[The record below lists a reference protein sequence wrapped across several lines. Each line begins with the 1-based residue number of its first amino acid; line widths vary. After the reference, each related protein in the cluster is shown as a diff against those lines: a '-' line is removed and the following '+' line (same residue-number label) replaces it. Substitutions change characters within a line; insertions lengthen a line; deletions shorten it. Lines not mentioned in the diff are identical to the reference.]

1 MTVDVDVPV
10 IGVCMCVWLRGGG
23 GGGTVN
29 AWSMTSVTTE
39 MLARANLSFEL
50 SRKIKWTPNE
60 KQVRLNKNVDIVQV
74 FICKPRLVVLSISY
88 IILHSSHCEKLQC
101 HLAKRKE
108 KKYISTFWL
117 PSLSSSGRSHIVGWL
132 FISEAQHIFIW
143 WRNVHSRLPH
153 MPALSF
159 MTSHTGCMNS

>member
-1 MTVDVDVPV
+1 MSLSLEC
-10 IGVCMCVWLRGGG
+10 VCVCGCGRE

-29 AWSMTSVTTE
+29 AWSMASVTTE

-50 SRKIKWTPNE
+50 SRKIKWTPSE
-60 KQVRLNKNVDIVQV
+60 TQVGLSKNVDIVQV
-74 FICKPRLVVLSISY
+74 FICKPRLVVLSIF
-88 IILHSSHCEKLQC
+88 IHNTLFIPLREITVSSLK
-101 HLAKRKE
+101 KE
-108 KKYISTFWL
+108 NKKKYIYANLSTFWVH
-117 PSLSSSGRSHIVGWL
+117 SLSSSGRSHIVGWL

-143 WRNVHSRLPH
+143 WRNVHSRLLH